1 MFLLARSAVTNLVL
15 RITELSGPRIL
26 SGLGCRARVGGA
38 ASPSQA
44 LRPKAFVALSTS
56 RATDRYE
63 QPTSGYQRTRL
74 MLGASPA
81 RWARVRLG
89 QFCPSQPMKSPT
101 FRTGAGGQ
109 ARSR

>member
-1 MFLLARSAVTNLVL
+1 MLTSQVAFPISIPILSFIIVHRCFWNTFLLAGSAVTNLVL

-44 LRPKAFVALSTS
+44 LRPKGSVALTTS

-63 QPTSGYQRTRL
+63 QPTSGYQRTRVL
-74 MLGASPA
+74 VSAALLAAAS
-81 RWARVRLG
+81 
-89 QFCPSQPMKSPT
+89 S
-101 FRTGAGGQ
+101 
-109 ARSR
+109 